1 MLFAMP
7 DINFHALGPHRA
19 RSGEDP
25 LVSFLLNARK
35 APVTVSARDVARL
48 DSHRLQLLL
57 VAQKQWEADAVKFE
71 VTEMSPSFREGLER
85 LGLTSDHFD
94 RELPQ

>member
-1 MLFAMP
+1 MP
-7 DINFHALGPHRA
+7 DINFHALGPQRA

-57 VAQKQWEADAVKFE
+57 VAQKQWEADAVHFE

>member
-1 MLFAMP
+1 MQFAMP
-7 DINFHALGPHRA
+7 DIHFHALGPTRA

-25 LVSFLLNARK
+25 LVSFLLNARS

-57 VAQKQWEADAVKFE
+57 VAQKQWITDDVGFE
-71 VTEMSPSFREGLER
+71 VIDMSPAFRDGLER
-85 LGLTSDHFD
+85 LGLPGDHFD
-94 RELPQ
+94 KETCQ

>member
-1 MLFAMP
+1 MP
-7 DINFHALGPHRA
+7 DINYHALGPTRA

-35 APVTVSARDVARL
+35 SPVTVSARDVSRL

-57 VAQKQWEADAVKFE
+57 VAQKQWLMDDVPFE
-71 VTEMSPSFREGLER
+71 VADTSPSFREGLER
-85 LGLTSDHFD
+85 LGLSSDHFD
-94 RELPQ
+94 REIPQ

>member
-1 MLFAMP
+1 MP
-7 DINFHALGPHRA
+7 DINFHALGPMRA

-25 LVSFLLNARK
+25 LVAFLLNARNT
-35 APVTVSARDVARL
+35 PVTISAREVSRL

-57 VAQKQWEADAVKFE
+57 VAQKQWVMDAVAFD
-71 VTEMSPSFREGLER
+71 VIDQSPSFRDGLER

-94 RELPQ
+94 KETLQ